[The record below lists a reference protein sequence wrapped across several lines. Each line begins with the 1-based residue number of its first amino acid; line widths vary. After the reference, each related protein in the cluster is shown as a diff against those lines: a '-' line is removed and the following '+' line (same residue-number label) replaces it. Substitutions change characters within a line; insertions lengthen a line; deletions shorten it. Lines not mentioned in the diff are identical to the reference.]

1 MYKLSLG
8 SDYTY
13 VLDHRHLAPLQLVE
27 NWPRPLCNYLFII
40 RPVPTQ
46 FLMSPNLTTN
56 IAPRRLG
63 LSAPTTRRGPTQT
76 FQYSTR
82 IYHHPQHRAADNPLL
97 RVPHNLQHAH
107 ITFTN
112 NNHQHTQLLLADV
125 SPLIS
130 LLLVTRI
137 SSKDA
142 SHHTSAF
149 RAVRSTQHVCHVD
162 CRGNSSASRSS
173 GAVRMRSFLV
183 RGPDGI
189 WFRRSS
195 GTTSLDWNRP

>member
-27 NWPRPLCNYLFII
+27 NWPRPLCNYLFVI

-56 IAPRRLG
+56 IAPRILG

-112 NNHQHTQLLLADV
+112 NNHQHNKMNSTTTCSCLPFVQV
-125 SPLIS
+125 TICRPFKLI
-130 LLLVTRI
+130 
-137 SSKDA
+137 
-142 SHHTSAF
+142 
-149 RAVRSTQHVCHVD
+149 
-162 CRGNSSASRSS
+162 RSS
-173 GAVRMRSFLV
+173 FTFHHQQIQIISA
-183 RGPDGI
+183 
-189 WFRRSS
+189 
-195 GTTSLDWNRP
+195 